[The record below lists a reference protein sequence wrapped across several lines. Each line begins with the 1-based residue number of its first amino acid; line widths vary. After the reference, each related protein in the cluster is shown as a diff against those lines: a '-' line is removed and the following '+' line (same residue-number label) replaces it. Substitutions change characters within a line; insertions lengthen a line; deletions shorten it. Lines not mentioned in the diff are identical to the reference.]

1 MSNMT
6 HDLIV
11 RGFDDQTHSS
21 LGKVANQ
28 KGVSIN
34 SIVKDAVDKWL
45 KQQQEIPKRHYLVI
59 YSSNESMTGLLK
71 SMDRLATEANLFRCY
86 FGPQNIPPTELL
98 SKMRWYDGTIMPYY
112 LESHVENQSQQE
124 IQKQIPS
131 QKNMVKYFSHVVKN
145 IANNANNRQLCCVD
159 FLINDIAKDSMKQAL
174 TIEHV
179 YDNHRLPGIVYCSY
193 KTDTL
198 LNSEIENLIELFEMH
213 DQIFLLKND
222 EVYKLHITKEN
233 VHKLFL
239 N

>member
-6 HDLIV
+6 HDLII

-21 LGKVANQ
+21 LGKIANQ

-59 YSSNESMTGLLK
+59 YSGYESMTGLLK
-71 SMDRLATEANLFRCY
+71 SMDRLAKEANLFRCY
-86 FGPQNIPPTELL
+86 VGRNIPPTELL
-98 SKMRWYDGTIMPYY
+98 SKMRWFDGTVLPYY
-112 LESHVENQSQQE
+112 LESHGENQSQQQ
-124 IQKQIPS
+124 IQKQMPS
-131 QKNMVKYFSHVVKN
+131 QKNIMKYFSKVVEN
-145 IANNANNRQLCCVD
+145 IAHNANNRQLCCVD
-159 FLINDIAKDSMKQAL
+159 FLINDIAQASMKQAL

-179 YDNHRLPGIVYCSY
+179 LDYHRLSGIVYCSY

-198 LNSEIENLIELFEMH
+198 LKSEIENLIELFEMH

-222 EVYKLHITKEN
+222 EVYNFI
-233 VHKLFL
+233 
-239 N
+239 